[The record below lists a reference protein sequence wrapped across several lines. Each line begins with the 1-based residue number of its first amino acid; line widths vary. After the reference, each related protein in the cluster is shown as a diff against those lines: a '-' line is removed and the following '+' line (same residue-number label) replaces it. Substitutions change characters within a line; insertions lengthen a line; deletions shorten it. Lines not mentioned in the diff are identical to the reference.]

1 MNTRRIFALVLL
13 LGGGAAA
20 WALNRRGAGGEITP
34 RPLLYLVA
42 DTQREFERIPLE
54 LTRVSDQ
61 KENEIGAELARAEGL
76 RPVTPPKRSAEELR
90 IELYLNQVGA
100 RVSSRAKRQAISYHF
115 YYIPEDYFVNA
126 AAMPGGQIV
135 FGRGLLRLLDTED
148 ELAAILGHEIAH
160 VDERHSIERL
170 QYELKA
176 RQLGLGGIYALGA
189 PAIQLFEAGY
199 TKEQESDADRV
210 GLEFAVGA
218 GYSAGGAVSAM
229 RKLMAL
235 EPKTGASAE
244 SPAGE
249 LAGVSIQALEEYFRS
264 HPPASE
270 RLAAFEKQIADRHWN
285 ANQTQQALGVR
296 AIFLSEQAAALD
308 REGEFEKAV
317 ARYREAIQQ
326 DPNYPP
332 ARRGLASTL
341 WRSGDAVATVTAAEE
356 AISGDRNDGR
366 LWHLLALS
374 IAARSC
380 NAAPNEYRKDRSN
393 YGPVSAP
400 LVYLSE
406 NEENGLKVF
415 CNVDAESGLRDYNAI
430 VEQARGV
437 SQIAE
442 LRIAMAGWLYRAGRL
457 DGALKEL
464 DMAYQQSPSTPDRGF
479 ARAWV
484 LSDLGRQADALSAL
498 QTEAGRH
505 AEREAASALIHW
517 RTEQTDLAKREFAE
531 AAQTDPV
538 WMQPHWAEHNY
549 SAKAAGVYAQLRA
562 SEIARRKEE
571 QTKKHRAAITGGVPH

>member
-1 MNTRRIFALVLL
+1 
-13 LGGGAAA
+13 
-20 WALNRRGAGGEITP
+20 
-34 RPLLYLVA
+34 
-42 DTQREFERIPLE
+42 
-54 LTRVSDQ
+54 
-61 KENEIGAELARAEGL
+61 
-76 RPVTPPKRSAEELR
+76 
-90 IELYLNQVGA
+90 
-100 RVSSRAKRQAISYHF
+100 
-115 YYIPEDYFVNA
+115 
-126 AAMPGGQIV
+126 
-135 FGRGLLRLLDTED
+135 
-148 ELAAILGHEIAH
+148 

-199 TKEQESDADRV
+199 TKEQESDGDRI

-235 EPKTGASAE
+235 EPNRGTPAE

-270 RLAAFEKQIADRHWN
+270 RLAAFEKQIAERHWN

-296 AIFLSEQAAALD
+296 AIFLTEQAAALD
-308 REGEFEKAV
+308 REGEFGKAV

-326 DPNYPP
+326 DPRYPP
-332 ARRGLASTL
+332 ARHGLATAL
-341 WRSGDAVATVTAAEE
+341 WRSGDAAAVVTAAEE
-356 AISGDRNDGR
+356 ALSGDRSDAR

-380 NAAPNEYRKDRSN
+380 KVAPYEYQIDRSK
-393 YGPVSAP
+393 YGPVP
-400 LVYLSE
+400 VPFGYFSE

-415 CNVDAESGLRDYNAI
+415 CNVDGERGLRDYNAI
-430 VEQARGV
+430 LEQARGV
-437 SQIAE
+437 SQIAQ

-457 DGALKEL
+457 DEALNEL
-464 DMAYQQSPSTPDRGF
+464 DMAYQQSPSTLETGV

-484 LSDLGRQADALSAL
+484 LSDLGRQADALAAL
-498 QTEAGRH
+498 QSEAGRH

-517 RTEQTDLAKREFAE
+517 RTEQTDVAKQEFAE
-531 AAQTDPV
+531 AVQTDPV
-538 WMQPHWAEHNY
+538 WMQPRWAEYNY
-549 SAKAAGVYAQLRA
+549 SAKAAAIYAQLRA
-562 SEIARRKEE
+562 AEIARQKEE
-571 QTKKHRAAITGGVPH
+571 EAKKHRAASTGGVPH